1 MMLPLLFHQTSP
13 LPQTVAFSHPPIK
26 TPGFLTVHTTVSSF
40 LTLTRVTKA
49 AFQPAVVGL
58 LFWLLVVITPAT
70 SVFTL
75 ETYGQGN

>member
-1 MMLPLLFHQTSP
+1 MFPSLFHQTSP
-13 LPQTVAFSHPPIK
+13 LPWTVPFSQPPIK
-26 TPGFLTVHTTVSSF
+26 TPGSLTVHTSVSSF

-49 AFQPAVVGL
+49 AFQPAVEGL
-58 LFWLLVVITPAT
+58 LFWLSVVITPAT